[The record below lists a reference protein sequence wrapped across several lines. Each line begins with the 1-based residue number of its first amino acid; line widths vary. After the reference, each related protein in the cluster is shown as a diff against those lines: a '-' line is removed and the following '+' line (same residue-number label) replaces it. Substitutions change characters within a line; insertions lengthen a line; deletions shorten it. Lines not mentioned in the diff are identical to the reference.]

1 MRTFKCAMVLVE
13 DVKRRR
19 ARDVDTVALVVAAG
33 RGRRF
38 GGELPKQ
45 YAALD
50 ARPVLH
56 RTLAALA
63 GHPKISAVRAVIH
76 ADDRALYD
84 QAAAGLTL
92 LEPVPG
98 GATRQQSVRFGLE
111 SLEPAAPARVLIHD
125 GARPFVAAD
134 VIERVLTALDEAP
147 GAIAALPLTDT
158 VKREAGGVV
167 AETLPRGGLWRAQT
181 PQGFDFARILAA
193 HRAAPDADLTD
204 DAAVAELAGLPVR
217 LVEGASD
224 NVKITTQDDLERA
237 RQRLGAAMEFRTG
250 SGFDVHRFG
259 PGDHVMLCGVKLAHS
274 HGLIGH
280 SDADVGLHAIT
291 DAILGGLSAG
301 DIGSHFPPS
310 EARWRG
316 AESAVFL
323 RHACDLLRR
332 RGGTLVHADVTLIC
346 ERPKI
351 GPHRDIMAARVAE
364 ICAVGSGRVSVKA
377 TTTEGL
383 GFTGRQEGIAAQAT
397 VTLRLPPCPL
407 GS

>member
-1 MRTFKCAMVLVE
+1 MTRSEAT
-13 DVKRRR
+13 
-19 ARDVDTVALVVAAG
+19 VDTVALVVAAG

-50 ARPVLH
+50 GRPVLRH
-56 RTLAALA
+56 TLAALA
-63 GHPKISAVRAVIH
+63 AHPKVSAVRAVIH

-84 QAAAGLTL
+84 EAVGDLEV

-98 GATRQQSVRFGLE
+98 GATRQQSVRLGLE
-111 SLEPAAPARVLIHD
+111 SLEPLAPARVLIHD
-125 GARPFVAAD
+125 GARPFVTPP
-134 VIERVLTALDEAP
+134 VIERVLSALEQAP
-147 GAIAALPLTDT
+147 GAIAALPVTDT
-158 VKREAGGVV
+158 LKRETAGAI

-193 HRAAPDADLTD
+193 HRTAPDADLTD
-204 DAAVAELAGLPVR
+204 DAAVAELAGLSVR
-217 LVEGASD
+217 LVEGAAD

-237 RQRLGAAMEFRTG
+237 RQRLSGGTEFRTG

-259 PGDHVMLCGVKLAHS
+259 PGDHVMLCGIKVQYS
-274 HGLIGH
+274 HGLVGH
-280 SDADVGLHAIT
+280 SDADVGLHALT
-291 DAILGGLSAG
+291 DAILGGLCEG

-310 EARWRG
+310 DARWRG

-323 RHACDLLRR
+323 RHACALLQA
-332 RGGTLVHADVTLIC
+332 RGGALVHADVTLIC
-346 ERPKI
+346 ERPKV
-351 GPHRDIMAARVAE
+351 GPHRAAMAMRIAE
-364 ICAVGSGRVSVKA
+364 ICGIETGRVSVKA

-397 VTLRLPPCPL
+397 ATLRLPM
-407 GS
+407 GVWGQS